1 MSVNA
6 LGYCEDA
13 FDPSDPGRLCRGR
26 ERWIESYPDENP
38 EAIHR
43 VVISGAAFSDD
54 SAGDARRG
62 LCYSGSSAA
71 ELIQALYGGR
81 KLTAWAE
88 EASPAK
94 VPDAATAVETY
105 TITQPGG
112 PLRRWAARWTLDCA
126 SIEDIHTAL
135 EAGADVFIVRR
146 DDDEEEPRPL
156 GPGVDPA
163 FAPIPPLADA
173 TPRPEPSLGEGLRQR
188 LYLLS
193 GLRQGSG
200 RRFQAAILPE
210 LLEHVEAVVLIHSD
224 KHGRCVGLYSLT
236 PLSVSE
242 QLSALSEGRQMLVVP
257 FAIPPMLARWDRAL
271 WELRQ
276 TWDSEVRGPFPVPE
290 APEGVQSWGRRQSSR
305 SDHS

>member
-26 ERWIESYPDENP
+26 ERWIASYPNETP

-71 ELIQALYGGR
+71 ELLQVLYGCR
-81 KLTAWAE
+81 RLTAWAE
-88 EASPAK
+88 EASPSQIPA
-94 VPDAATAVETY
+94 AATAVETY
-105 TITQPGG
+105 TVTQPGG
-112 PLRRWAARWTLDCA
+112 PLRRWAARWTMDCT
-126 SIEDIHTAL
+126 SLEDIQTAL
-135 EAGADVFIVRR
+135 EAGADVFVVRK
-146 DDDEEEPRPL
+146 DDEEDPRPL

-163 FAPIPPLADA
+163 FAPIPPLADT
-173 TPRPEPSLGEGLRQR
+173 TPRPESSLGEGLRQR

-193 GLRQGSG
+193 GLRQDTS
-200 RRFQAAILPE
+200 RRFQATILPE
-210 LLEHVEAVVLIHSD
+210 LLEHVESVILIHSD
-224 KHGRCVGLYSLT
+224 KHGRCLGLYSRS
-236 PLSVSE
+236 PFSVSE
-242 QLSALSEGRQMLVVP
+242 QLSALSAERETLVVP

-276 TWDSEVRGPFPVPE
+276 TWDPAARGSFPVPE
-290 APEGVQSWGRRQSSR
+290 APEGVQSWGRRQSNR
-305 SDHS
+305 SDNH

>member
-26 ERWIESYPDENP
+26 ERWIESYPDETQ
-38 EAIHR
+38 ESIHR

-71 ELIQALYGGR
+71 ELILMLHGNQ

-88 EASPAK
+88 EADPARI
-94 VPDAATAVETY
+94 PAAATAVETY
-105 TITQPGG
+105 TITHPGG
-112 PLRRWAARWTLDCA
+112 PLRRWAARWTMDCA
-126 SIEDIHTAL
+126 TAEDIQAAL
-135 EAGADVFIVRR
+135 EAGADVFVVRTG
-146 DDDEEEPRPL
+146 EEEDPRPL
-156 GPGVDPA
+156 GPAFDPA
-163 FAPIPPLADA
+163 FAPVPPLADA
-173 TPRPEPSLGEGLRQR
+173 TPRSESSLGEGLRQQ

-200 RRFQAAILPE
+200 RRFQAAMLPE
-210 LLEHVEAVVLIHSD
+210 LLKHVSSVILIHSD
-224 KHGRCVGLYSLT
+224 KHGRCVGIYSLSEQT
-236 PLSVSE
+236 VSE
-242 QLSALSEGRQMLVVP
+242 QLHALSTGREMLVVP

-276 TWDSEVRGPFPVPE
+276 TWDVEVRGPFPVPE
-290 APEGVQSWGRRQSSR
+290 APDGVQSWGRRQSNR
-305 SDHS
+305 MDG